1 MEPTDTSFVEAT
13 RSNTGTA
20 RLFIEEPGRPPRVL
34 ELAPGDVAR
43 VGRATDIE
51 IPLDDP
57 RASRLHARIEFDGR
71 AVTVVDLGS
80 SNGTW
85 LGDERVVGASPV
97 PPGALV
103 RIGATHIVH
112 VNHRGATTR
121 PETHGPVVG
130 DPASGLDII
139 AADPTTA
146 QLFAMVRRFAAS
158 DLPVLIQGE
167 TGTGKEVVARALHRH
182 SRRAG
187 RPFVAVNCAALPE
200 SLAESELFGH
210 ERGSFTGAQ
219 ARKPGLF
226 EAADGGTLL
235 LDEVGELS
243 ASNQAR
249 LLRVLQERAV
259 HRVGALRPTPVDVR
273 VLGATNRDLAVDVA
287 RGRFREDLYFRLNG
301 VTLQVPPLRER
312 PGDVLP
318 LARRGLDERGGGYV
332 LAECAVEALRAYP
345 WPGNVREL
353 RNAVE
358 CAAATAEG
366 SEIRAEHLPPAVRR
380 TTGATDETS
389 PLRARVDETER
400 RTIVAALAA
409 NNNNQSRAARD
420 LGISRRALIY
430 KMERYGLKPPPGSDR
445 DLA

>member
-1 MEPTDTSFVEAT
+1 
-13 RSNTGTA
+13 
-20 RLFIEEPGRPPRVL
+20 
-34 ELAPGDVAR
+34 
-43 VGRATDIE
+43 
-51 IPLDDP
+51 
-57 RASRLHARIEFDGR
+57 
-71 AVTVVDLGS
+71 
-80 SNGTW
+80 
-85 LGDERVVGASPV
+85 
-97 PPGALV
+97 
-103 RIGATHIVH
+103 
-112 VNHRGATTR
+112 
-121 PETHGPVVG
+121 
-130 DPASGLDII
+130 
-139 AADPTTA
+139 
-146 QLFAMVRRFAAS
+146 MVRRFAAS
-158 DLPVLIQGE
+158 DLPVLILGE

-200 SLAESELFGH
+200 TLAESELFGH

-249 LLRVLQERAV
+249 LLRVLQERTV
-259 HRVGALRPTPVDVR
+259 HRVGAVRPTPVDVR

-332 LAECAVEALRAYP
+332 LAESAAEALRAYP

-366 SEIRAEHLPPAVRR
+366 SEIRASTCPPRCVAPSAPPTRPRRCAPGSTRPSGAPSSRPSRRIR
-380 TTGATDETS
+380 TTSPAPRATSGSRGA
-389 PLRARVDETER
+389 R
-400 RTIVAALAA
+400 
-409 NNNNQSRAARD
+409 
-420 LGISRRALIY
+420 
-430 KMERYGLKPPPGSDR
+430 
-445 DLA
+445 